1 MKESGRKTVNLLMF
15 DSEADMAPFLD
26 LHTADKEA
34 IAFPGAGE
42 LVITDKIANDFG
54 IKVGDTVTLRNE
66 DMQTI
71 TAKVSGIN
79 QNFIYNYVYINSETY
94 SEQTGKPAAYR
105 NLYLN
110 IPEDSDVHLI
120 SAALMKWEDV
130 ASVTV
135 NADTME
141 RFSGMMR
148 SLDLIVV
155 FVIGC
160 AAGLAFIVLY
170 NLTNINITERIR
182 EIATIKVL
190 GFHKRETSSYVFREN
205 MVLAGMGI
213 AVGLPLGHLLHLF
226 VMNEIHID
234 MIAFDIR
241 VRPVSYLYSVI
252 LTYLFAW
259 MVNLMMGGKLERIS
273 MTESLKSVD

>member
-1 MKESGRKTVNLLMF
+1 
-15 DSEADMAPFLD
+15 MAPFLN
-26 LHTADKEA
+26 LHTADKEP

-42 LVITDKIANDFG
+42 VVITDKIANDFG
-54 IKVGDTVTLRNE
+54 IKVGDTVTLQNE
-66 DMQTI
+66 DMQAI
-71 TAKVSGIN
+71 TVKVSGIN
-79 QNFIYNYVYINSETY
+79 QNFIYNYAYINHVTY
-94 SEQTGKPAAYR
+94 REQTGEEAEYK

-110 IPEDSDVHLI
+110 LPENADVHRI

-141 RFSGMMR
+141 RFSSMMR

-155 FVIGC
+155 FVIAC
-160 AAGLAFIVLY
+160 AAGLAIIVLY

-190 GFHKRETSSYVFREN
+190 GFHRRETSSYVFREN
-205 MVLAGMGI
+205 MVLAAMGI

-241 VRPVSYLYSVI
+241 VRTVSYLYSAV

-259 MVNLMMGGKLERIS
+259 VVNLLMGGKLEKIS

>member
-1 MKESGRKTVNLLMF
+1 LMF

-34 IAFPGAGE
+34 IAVPGAGE

-226 VMNEIHID
+226 VMNEIRID